1 MVLRLAAV
9 LAIYATLMQLGI
21 NRAIRATLIATQA
34 ADTVGMLKIFQE
46 SAYASENLL
55 LKRQLIFVKIEQR

>member
-9 LAIYATLMQLGI
+9 LAIYATLMPLGI

-34 ADTVGMLKIFQE
+34 ADTIGMLKIFQ
-46 SAYASENLL
+46 AMP
-55 LKRQLIFVKIEQR
+55 

>member
-1 MVLRLAAV
+1 MIHAIAMVLRLAAV

-34 ADTVGMLKIFQE
+34 ADTIGMLKIFQ
-46 SAYASENLL
+46 AMP
-55 LKRQLIFVKIEQR
+55 